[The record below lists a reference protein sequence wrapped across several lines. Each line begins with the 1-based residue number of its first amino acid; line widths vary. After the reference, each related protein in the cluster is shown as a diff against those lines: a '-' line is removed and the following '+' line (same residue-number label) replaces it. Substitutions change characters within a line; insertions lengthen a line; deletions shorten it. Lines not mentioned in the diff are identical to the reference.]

1 MIRPTLRT
9 RERDVTFAV
18 SVQPRASRTMIRGEV
33 DGVIRISLA
42 APPVDGA
49 ANEELIRFLA
59 GLLRVPRRDISII
72 AGLSSKKKVISIEGV
87 TESAV
92 LAALTV

>member
-9 RERDVTFAV
+9 RERDITFAV
-18 SVQPRASRTMIRGEV
+18 SVQPRASRTMIRDEV